1 MRGYLYA
8 GESDG
13 GRVVRFTSSK
23 LTQITTAGTTPVL
36 SSIEVRDFEPA
47 GASGDSVF
55 RLVAVKIK
63 YSNGYSVRVTPK
75 VDGVEQEAQSF
86 SGAGAGT
93 ATLSAWV
100 KTRGTRISVKAEQL
114 ARTGDLEWSNVQ
126 VSYVVIREAP

>member
-13 GRVVRFTSSK
+13 GRVVRFTKDK
-23 LTQITTAGTTPVL
+23 LTQITTASTTSVL
-36 SSIEVRDFEPA
+36 SVIETRDFEPA

-63 YSNGYSVRVTPK
+63 YSNGYSVRITPK
-75 VDGVEQEAQSF
+75 VDGAEQEAQSF

-93 ATLSAWV
+93 TTLSAWV
-100 KTRGTRISVKAEQL
+100 KTRGTRLSVKAEQL
-114 ARTGDLEWSNVQ
+114 TRTGDLEWSNVQ